1 MNLMPTRYVSR
12 GRRVYKTE
20 NGKYVRR
27 TMTGGLLYRP
37 KVTHITKGVQKFTVK
52 PHHSV
57 YYGGKPVA
65 KYSTGGKRISR
76 DVSLMRRILSRRRT
90 M

>member
-1 MNLMPTRYVSR
+1 MVSMVPTRYLSH

-27 TMTGGLLYRP
+27 TMMGGMLYRP
-37 KVTHITKGVQKFTVK
+37 KVSHITKGMQKFTVK

-57 YYGGKPVA
+57 YYGGKPKA
-65 KYSTGGKRISR
+65 KYSKGGKRISR
-76 DVSLMRRILSRRRT
+76 EASLMRQILSYRR

>member
-1 MNLMPTRYVSR
+1 MMLVPTRYMSR

-20 NGKYVRR
+20 NGKFVRR
-27 TMTGGLLYRP
+27 SITGQGWLYRP
-37 KVTHITKGVQKFTVK
+37 KVTHITKGTQKFTVK

-65 KYSTGGKRISR
+65 KYSKGGKRISR
-76 DVSLMRRILSRRRT
+76 EASLLRRILSRRA